1 MRDREYAGIKCEC
14 KDNRFSKHGLNF
26 IEKMLLDILEPKI
39 YKEVRGYLLNKNVE
53 LIKDYRLIQGG
64 M

>member
-1 MRDREYAGIKCEC
+1 
-14 KDNRFSKHGLNF
+14 
-26 IEKMLLDILEPKI
+26 MLLDILEPKI